1 MLRYIYIWCTIWCVM
16 PKLNMSVVIAYESI
30 RSLTVFVS
38 KLSLPQ
44 FFPHKSRSFVA
55 EHQAYGTSQS
65 HHHVW
70 VCLIR
75 IHKILIILSTSKH
88 LRDHDHREHFKAPS
102 LSISMPSPNQSALT
116 SGEWDR
122 SQHSKQASHLLHQE
136 PLLQQS
142 WPWHSLPRG
151 SRWGFDTWLCQGLS
165 ETRLPQNPVVYN
177 LLVLSREWGNDP

>member
-1 MLRYIYIWCTIWCVM
+1 MYYMMCYAEIKYVCCDCVWIYQV
-16 PKLNMSVVIAYESI
+16 LD
-30 RSLTVFVS
+30 SLCLQVE
-38 KLSLPQ
+38 PAP
-44 FFPHKSRSFVA
+44 FFPHKSRSFVP

-65 HHHVW
+65 HHHVR
-70 VCLIR
+70 LIR

-151 SRWGFDTWLCQGLS
+151 SRWGFWHMDLS
-165 ETRLPQNPVVYN
+165 GFVWN
-177 LLVLSREWGNDP
+177 